1 MSRSDLVSLYSC
13 FVIVRS
19 VFFLKCLL
27 LLLQD
32 EEQKEPSAE
41 VKATGDV
48 VKKLVEYYKEELKD
62 LLEVRDRALETL
74 RVIQQVPGQASREL

>member
-1 MSRSDLVSLYSC
+1 MLRHCPFS
-13 FVIVRS
+13 
-19 VFFLKCLL
+19 FFFNCLL

-32 EEQKEPSAE
+32 EEQKEPSAA

-62 LLEVRDRALETL
+62 LFEIRERALETL
-74 RVIQQVPGQASREL
+74 RVIKQVPGEASRQL